1 MSPARQLPP
10 RGGALARSRARLAAV
25 QALYQMDL
33 AATDLA
39 EVIDDFK
46 THRLSPEAEEQTVA
60 GGDID
65 HFTRVLGGVVR
76 RQREIDPMVDQQ
88 LAAGWSLI
96 RVNAILR
103 AILRAA
109 VFELMEL
116 ADVPARVAISEY
128 VNVAHAFFDGD
139 EPKVIN
145 GVLDQLARK
154 LRPGELPERGDGLP
168 S

>member
-1 MSPARQLPP
+1 MSPAP
-10 RGGALARSRARLAAV
+10 RGPSRGEALARSRARLAAV

-33 AATDLA
+33 AGTDLA
-39 EVIDDFK
+39 EVIDEFK
-46 THRLSPEAEEQTVA
+46 THRLSPEAEDDTIA

-88 LAAGWSLI
+88 LATGWTLG
-96 RVNAILR
+96 RVDAIVR

-109 VFELMEL
+109 TFELMEL

-128 VNVAHAFFDGD
+128 VNVAHAFFGGD

-145 GVLDQLARK
+145 GVLDGLTRK
-154 LRPGELPERGDGLP
+154 LRPGELPERA
-168 S
+168 

>member
-1 MSPARQLPP
+1 MSEPRPSPP
-10 RGGALARSRARLAAV
+10 RREALARSRARLAAV

-33 AATDLA
+33 AETDLA
-39 EVIDDFK
+39 EVLDDFK
-46 THRLSPEAEEQTVA
+46 THRLSRDAEDGTVA

-88 LAAGWSLI
+88 LAAGWSLV
-96 RVNAILR
+96 RVDAILR

-109 VFELMEL
+109 AFELMEL
-116 ADVPARVAISEY
+116 ADVPARVVISEY
-128 VNVAHAFFDGD
+128 VNVAHAFFDAE

-154 LRPGELPERGDGLP
+154 LRPGELPDR
-168 S
+168 